1 MRGRRVGGRGD
12 SRGGEDPCRA
22 HPLALGLGQYVDRS
36 HSPAL
41 TDFGPGAVCSR
52 GACRRRRI
60 SANERD
66 PGGPRGPGAV
76 SARDLALAMAERR
89 GGLGARLARRLA
101 GLGVRRERKGKR
113 TPEEARSRDR

>member
-1 MRGRRVGGRGD
+1 MD
-12 SRGGEDPCRA
+12 W
-22 HPLALGLGQYVDRS
+22 S
-36 HSPAL
+36 HSPAH
-41 TDFGPGAVCSR
+41 TDFGLGAVCSG
-52 GACRRRRI
+52 GAGRRRRI

-101 GLGVRRERKGKR
+101 GLRVRRERKGKR